1 MELTIIILSA
11 AKSVKDHIMLDLRVY
26 TYNRLALT
34 KCYLLDIDLA
44 LYVPWLPS
52 KVKLNKSWIYFFIMD
67 NSFYSNQRKGEK
79 SSGESQART
88 WDLLAI
94 RLAP

>member
-1 MELTIIILSA
+1 MNEFNPTSEVQNKGI
-11 AKSVKDHIMLDLRVY
+11 
-26 TYNRLALT
+26 YNRLALT

-67 NSFYSNQRKGEK
+67 NSFYSNQRKDEK
-79 SSGESQART
+79 SSGESEVRT
-88 WDLLAI
+88 CDILVM
-94 RLAP
+94 RLAPHAQLLWI

>member
-1 MELTIIILSA
+1 MFSYVHYICAECNKIFIALLNIKGI
-11 AKSVKDHIMLDLRVY
+11 
-26 TYNRLALT
+26 YNRLALT

-52 KVKLNKSWIYFFIMD
+52 KVKFNKSWIYFFIMD
-67 NSFYSNQRKGEK
+67 NSFYSNQRKDEK
-79 SSGESQART
+79 SSGESEART
-88 WDLLAI
+88 CDLLVI